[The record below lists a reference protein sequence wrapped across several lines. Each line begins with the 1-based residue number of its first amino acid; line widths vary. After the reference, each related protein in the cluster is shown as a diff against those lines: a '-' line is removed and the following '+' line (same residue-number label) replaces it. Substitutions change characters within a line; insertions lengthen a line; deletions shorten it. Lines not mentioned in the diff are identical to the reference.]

1 MAKSAYYIT
10 TAIDYTNAA
19 PHIGHAYE
27 KVLADVIARYHRH
40 CGREVFFLTGV
51 DQHGQKV
58 QQTAARQGTEPLP
71 HVKRITALFL
81 DLWKQLDIAYDGWI
95 ETTDEHHKTVVRDL
109 LQRLHDDGQI
119 YKKCH
124 RGHYSVRQE
133 QFVTDRDRET
143 DGSFG
148 EQWGEVVEFEE
159 DNYYFRLSDHV
170 EWLRD
175 YLERTG
181 DVIFPGFR
189 KADVLNALA
198 ASEGTDLCI
207 SRPKDRLDWGIEL
220 PFDPDYVTFV
230 WFDALTNYISGAG
243 YRREL
248 HTDADLKLPDFDRLW
263 PADAHVIGK
272 DILVPAHAIYWM
284 IMLHAAGFTD
294 QQMPK
299 FLVHGWWNI
308 RGEKMSKTT
317 GNIVDPVQL
326 AQRYTTD
333 GLRYYLMRDI
343 VSGRDADFDESR
355 LSMLYQTELANEVG
369 NLLNRT
375 LNMAGR
381 YRGGVVTA
389 ATGFDDDLNAS
400 LRAAVESCQ
409 RAYHA
414 HMEGHELHA
423 ALEQVRAVTGA
434 ANRFAEQAAPWKL
447 AKDDTQAARLDSVL
461 HHLAETLVHV
471 AAWLQPFMPGSCGRM
486 LDQLNAA
493 ALVPGLRDLVW
504 GLLPDGHQLGK
515 PDPLFPRLQLEDE
528 SAGA

>member
-1 MAKSAYYIT
+1 MAKSVYYIT

-27 KVLADVIARYHRH
+27 KVLADVNARYHRH

-58 QQTAARQGTEPLP
+58 RQTAAAQGTEPLA

-81 DLWKQLDIAYDGWI
+81 DLWKKLDVCYDGWI
-95 ETTDEHHKTVVRDL
+95 ETTDVHHKTVVRDL

-119 YKKCH
+119 YRKSTH
-124 RGHYSVRQE
+124 GQYSVRQE
-133 QFVTDRDRET
+133 QFVTDRDRDP

-148 EQWGEVVEFEE
+148 EQWGEVIEFEE
-159 DNYYFRLSDHV
+159 ENYYFRLSDHV
-170 EWLRD
+170 GWLRD
-175 YLERTG
+175 YLTRTP
-181 DVIFPGFR
+181 DVIFPEFR
-189 KADVLNALA
+189 KADVINALA
-198 ASEGTDLCI
+198 ATEGTDLCI

-220 PFDPDYVTFV
+220 PFDSDYVTFV

-248 HTDADLKLPDFDRLW
+248 HGADAPPLPDFDRLW

-294 QQMPK
+294 DQMPK

-317 GNIVDPVQL
+317 GNIVDPVAL
-326 AQRYTTD
+326 ADRYTTD
-333 GLRYYLMRDI
+333 GLRYYLLRDI

-355 LSMLYQTELANEVG
+355 LRMLYQTELANELG

-375 LNMAGR
+375 LNMTAR
-381 YRGGVVTA
+381 YRGGVVTPGSGHEDADNA
-389 ATGFDDDLNAS
+389 A
-400 LRAAVESCQ
+400 LRSKVAEAHV
-409 RAYHA
+409 AYHA
-414 HMEGHELHA
+414 HMQGHEPHA
-423 ALEQVRAVTGA
+423 ALEVVRGVTGA
-434 ANRFAEQAAPWKL
+434 ANRYVEQSAPWKL
-447 AKDDTQAARLDSVL
+447 AKDDAQAARLDSVL
-461 HHLAETLVHV
+461 HHLAETLVHI
-471 AAWLQPFMPGSCGRM
+471 AAWLRPFMPTATGRM
-486 LDQLNAA
+486 LGQLQAA
-493 ALVPGLRDLVW
+493 DKVPTLTDMAW
-504 GLLPDGHQLGK
+504 GLLPDGHVLGAA
-515 PDPLFPRLQLEDE
+515 DPLFPRLPEE
-528 SAGA
+528 EE

>member
-27 KVLADVIARYHRH
+27 KVLADVIARYQRQ

-58 QQTAARQGTEPLP
+58 RQTAAKHGTDTLV
-71 HVKRITALFL
+71 HVKQVTKLFL
-81 DLWKQLDIAYDGWI
+81 DLWEKLDISNDGWI

-109 LQRLHDDGQI
+109 LQRLYDDGQI
-119 YKKCH
+119 YKKTH
-124 RGHYSVRQE
+124 RGQYSVRQE
-133 QFVTDRDRET
+133 QFVSDRDREP
-143 DGSFG
+143 DGTFG

-159 DNYYFRLSDHV
+159 ENYYFRLSDHV
-170 EWLRD
+170 GWLRD
-175 YLERTG
+175 YLTRTP
-181 DVIFPGFR
+181 DVIYPEFR

-220 PFDPDYVTFV
+220 PFDADYVTFV

-243 YRREL
+243 YRKEL
-248 HTDADLKLPDFDRLW
+248 HGDGSPTLPEFKQLW

-284 IMLHAAGFTD
+284 IMLHASGFTD
-294 QQMPK
+294 DQMPR

-317 GNIVDPVQL
+317 GNIVDPVAL
-326 AQRYTTD
+326 SELYTTD

-355 LSMLYQTELANEVG
+355 LRMLYQTELANELG

-375 LNMAGR
+375 LNMTAR
-381 YRGGVVTA
+381 YRGGVVSTGSGHDDETSSALRSAVKTA
-389 ATGFDDDLNAS
+389 DT
-400 LRAAVESCQ
+400 
-409 RAYHA
+409 AYHA
-414 HMEGHELHA
+414 HMQGHELHA
-423 ALEQVRAVTGA
+423 ALEVVRDVTGA
-434 ANRFAEQAAPWKL
+434 ANRYVEQCAPWKL
-447 AKDDTQAARLDSVL
+447 AKDKAETARLDSVL
-461 HHLAETLVHV
+461 HHLAETLVHIS
-471 AAWLQPFMPGSCGRM
+471 AWLQPFMPEATARM
-486 LDQLNAA
+486 LDQLQTTG
-493 ALVPGLRDLVW
+493 LVPSLADLKW
-504 GLLPDGHQLGK
+504 GLLPDGHRLGS
-515 PDPLFPRLQLEDE
+515 PDPLFPRLPAEE
-528 SAGA
+528 EE